1 MEPTYSIGQPA
12 WEVNCLDA
20 ENQRL
25 RASDEEADLR
35 VNLIGELEQTNQDTK
50 VSTSEL
56 ETCKRRLKEV
66 EQRCHR
72 CRVASVGESSPGKGG
87 NRLAE
92 DYD

>member
-12 WEVNCLDA
+12 GEVNCLDA

-35 VNLIGELEQTNQDTK
+35 VEGELEQTNQDTK
-50 VSTSEL
+50 VSTTEL
-56 ETCKRRLKEV
+56 ETCMRRLKEV

-72 CRVASVGESSPGKGG
+72 C
-87 NRLAE
+87 
-92 DYD
+92 